1 MDQTVSSISTHG
13 GTAALAVVGLLVLIV
28 AFKVV
33 KLIFKLFLGFIA
45 LGMLIGAVWWF
56 LQGI

>member
-1 MDQTVSSISTHG
+1 MDQTLLSISTHG

-33 KLIFKLFLGFIA
+33 KLIFKLFFGFIA

-56 LQGI
+56 LQGH